1 MIDNLMIIDDNDI
14 DQRLARRIVNRS
26 GRVKQIHS
34 FLMAPDALEF
44 LAQSDRP
51 AIDAILLDIN
61 MPEMDGIEA
70 IEGLREIDRRMRL
83 RFITGGSEA
92 PLLAARMIAE
102 ARSLSVG
109 RNLYKPLRKKTLV
122 SMLELEER
130 ELTS

>member
-1 MIDNLMIIDDNDI
+1 MLKKQLYIADDNVDFAEFI
-14 DQRLARRIVNRS
+14 ATIARGENWEPFVCGNGKELLELVAS
-26 GRVKQIHS
+26 GWG
-34 FLMAPDALEF
+34 PAL
-44 LAQSDRP
+44 LVVDV
-51 AIDAILLDIN
+51 N